1 MASKSPIPL
10 ATLGANPEVAK
21 QIQALLLPEYDL
33 VHICLTPT
41 QAVAELPPLCAGA
54 LDTPDSSGLG
64 SNAAL
69 PAGERRVPRGIIFGG
84 GVGDEDLERVMRAVR
99 ERVPE
104 EDGGV
109 KVVRVTRED
118 VLAKGATG
126 PSAGVIGEVLREKLA
141 GLVQRGEL

>member
-1 MASKSPIPL
+1 MP
-10 ATLGANPEVAK
+10 V
-21 QIQALLLPEYDL
+21 
-33 VHICLTPT
+33 
-41 QAVAELPPLCAGA
+41 
-54 LDTPDSSGLG
+54 
-64 SNAAL
+64 
-69 PAGERRVPRGIIFGG
+69 GERRVPRGIIFGG

-104 EDGGV
+104 ENGV